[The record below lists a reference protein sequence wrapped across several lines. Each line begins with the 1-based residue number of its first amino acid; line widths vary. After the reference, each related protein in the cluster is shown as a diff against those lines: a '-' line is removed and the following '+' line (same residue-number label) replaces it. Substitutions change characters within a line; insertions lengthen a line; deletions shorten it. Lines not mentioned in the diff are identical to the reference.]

1 MRAIAAAHGF
11 GGVIVPLRPVLKDR
25 YPLTPIERYIRWQ
38 RPDQSPFDPWIRVHT
53 GLGGSILKAAPRSLK
68 ITGSVSEWESWT
80 QMAFP
85 ETDNYVIPQGLS
97 TVSITV
103 PSRSRCKGPV
113 GLMGSVLA
121 GMRRPPVDTA
131 ADIDAGA
138 GVTIEGLGVCPGTLA
153 GPYRAVART
162 TAAATS
168 SRLGGAGGAPSRTA
182 VGEPL
187 RGPASRSESGC

>member
-1 MRAIAAAHGF
+1 MQSGPGAQPTGHRRNAAIAAAHGL

-85 ETDNYVIPQGLS
+85 ETDNYVIPRGLS
-97 TVSITV
+97 TVSID
-103 PSRSRCKGPV
+103 READV
-113 GLMGSVLA
+113 GTYFEPDVWLHH
-121 GMRRPPVDTA
+121 
-131 ADIDAGA
+131 
-138 GVTIEGLGVCPGTLA
+138 
-153 GPYRAVART
+153 AV
-162 TAAATS
+162 
-168 SRLGGAGGAPSRTA
+168 
-182 VGEPL
+182 
-187 RGPASRSESGC
+187 